1 MYVVVIYS
9 DLFKQSASS
18 LFEQA
23 DLIPERFEDNKGVI
37 RSSD

>member
-1 MYVVVIYS
+1 
-9 DLFKQSASS
+9 LFIQSSYS

-37 RSSD
+37 RSRDSKMDA